1 MGHARIA
8 HVIVYTIKRSAQH
21 EVATGLDIKPSAGA
35 VLPCFSCIGGKLA
48 RHTFPDKGS
57 DANEAQAIMHI
68 DLCGPFRVAAKDG
81 SLYFLLLKD
90 RKTRYVWV
98 KPVAKKS
105 DVLWVFEKWLAV
117 MEQQA
122 KKSVLMLRSCRGGE
136 FLGKDFTDFHHWWH
150 LILRQAA
157 WVRNYLERSV
167 LPPKTTPHQLLTSKK
182 PDLTL
187 ARVCGCMVQFMVTD
201 HQHSGKLAPKARSG
215 LHLCVSPE
223 SKGWEVLNNV
233 VTTVEAV
240 FYKNLSLGLWKAE
253 YGPAS
258 TRAPSTPQTDSS
270 SVVLPMLAED
280 GEPDAEDAKDGIPT
294 PLPSD
299 VTPSATPSPS
309 PSLPVVDLPRMG
321 STLVAGDVGIL
332 GALPAAPPGE
342 QPAEN
347 SLSTGEPS
355 ASNDKSAG
363 EPTTVEKL
371 AEKPTLVQQ
380 PEVNKAVSDDEGEL
394 LAEEESTDSD
404 VVEVPVEKPTRSNPE
419 DASFR

>member
-1 MGHARIA
+1 MLLCMG
-8 HVIVYTIKRSAQH
+8 
-21 EVATGLDIKPSAGA
+21 
-35 VLPCFSCIGGKLA
+35 
-48 RHTFPDKGS
+48 
-57 DANEAQAIMHI
+57 
-68 DLCGPFRVAAKDG
+68 
-81 SLYFLLLKD
+81 
-90 RKTRYVWV
+90 V
-98 KPVAKKS
+98 K
-105 DVLWVFEKWLAV
+105 
-117 MEQQA
+117 
-122 KKSVLMLRSCRGGE
+122 
-136 FLGKDFTDFHHWWH
+136 HHWWH

-321 STLVAGDVGIL
+321 STSVAGDVGIL
-332 GALPAAPPGE
+332 GALPAAPPGGIAGGDE
-342 QPAEN
+342 RRITHTTGAFPRSSQCRVTLRRQSVGEFAGGITGPLATGGGVRTSGEELMMGGGGARVGCVWGAGGVQATVEARAKKRTGGTGDGGN
-347 SLSTGEPS
+347 GRRATGERATGDGMRIGGDRARRATS
-355 ASNDKSAG
+355 QR
-363 EPTTVEKL
+363 E
-371 AEKPTLVQQ
+371 
-380 PEVNKAVSDDEGEL
+380 
-394 LAEEESTDSD
+394 
-404 VVEVPVEKPTRSNPE
+404 
-419 DASFR
+419 